1 MEVLINIFI
10 IIVLLLSLFLNYAF
24 IMRIHS
30 YDATFY
36 LDKKDP
42 NSIKPVIKFDV
53 DEIED
58 KPFFIVKVLKDKE
71 RK

>member
-10 IIVLLLSLFLNYAF
+10 IIVLLLSLFLNYAL

-30 YDATFY
+30 HDATFY

-42 NSIKPVIKFDV
+42 NNIKPVIKFDV